1 MTEPFTP
8 APHHDVLLLL
18 VQIAVLLFTARAFG
32 EIALRFGQPSVVGE
46 ILAGVVLGPSLLS
59 GVFPGLGAWI
69 VPQTPESGYL
79 LEVVSMLGA
88 MFLLL
93 ITGLETDLGLIRRHA
108 RTALGASLMG
118 VVFTFSGG
126 FLMGLTL
133 PGFLLAD
140 PSQRT
145 VFALFVAVSLVI
157 SSVPVIAKVLM
168 ELKLMRR
175 DISQTLLAAGMSDD
189 TIGWV
194 LLSIVAGV
202 ASAGAMNP
210 AVVGQALAS
219 VAVFLLLSF
228 TIGRWIVKR
237 SLDFVQDEVKSAH
250 RLLTLVVVLTF
261 GWGAVTQALELE
273 ALLGAFVIGVLFAQL
288 PRLPA
293 EVTDHLEKITI
304 GIFAPLFF
312 AVVGLKMNL
321 QSLFSSWELIGIAL
335 AFLAVATVTKVTG
348 TYLGARLIGRQGH
361 WNALSFGAGINARG
375 AMGIIVASV
384 GLDLGLLTQEMFTI
398 ILLMAIVT
406 SLMAPPALRWVLA
419 HVVPEKQELKRLKQ
433 EELAEESVVAKIH
446 RVLLP
451 ARRRD
456 QSKGVHGVE
465 SHILRKMSTGS
476 DFSVTLLN
484 VSSGA
489 EKERGSAFLDRLGE
503 RFSEVELTKKVVASG
518 DPAKAILA
526 EAEKDYDLM
535 ILGATEKTRSG
546 ALFHPIVDEMVRMA
560 PCPTLVV
567 KGGEVGDEW
576 HPGRILVPTNG
587 SPPSRHAA
595 EIAFLLAKD
604 SDQEVLILH
613 VLADRPGAERL
624 GQLERMARRQ
634 RESARQFV
642 EELTELGELQEV
654 RVRGEVRPAADP
666 EHGILDAVE
675 AGGIEL
681 IVMGTDLRPGS
692 ERLYLGPRVEVILA
706 GASCPVVVV
715 NA

>member
-715 NA
+715 NV